1 MNDHGDRSVDHQ
13 SAEVIVRIPMQAKK
27 GRESESRNDMI
38 LALVMTND
46 GW

>member
-13 SAEVIVRIPMQAKK
+13 SAEVIVLKPMQAKK
-27 GRESESRNDMI
+27 GRESESRNDMV
-38 LALVMTND
+38 LALVKTND